1 MFVPNQKN
9 FLKLFLFFVFF
20 VKVYCLFWLIQ
31 MLISK
36 LFRVDLKMTFALF
49 F

>member
-1 MFVPNQKN
+1 VFVPNQKTS
-9 FLKLFLFFVFF
+9 LFFF
-20 VKVYCLFWLIQ
+20 VKVYCLFGLIQ

-36 LFRVDLKMTFALF
+36 LFHVDLKMTFALF